1 MASSSFFIGSPDP
14 TLAVAPR
21 SSESLARASR
31 ACQAARREG
40 QIRIFYLFRPGR
52 RIVLLDGIIKKQDKI
67 PRDVLKRVRRYMQE
81 VEIAEED
88 GS

>member
-1 MASSSFFIGSPDP
+1 
-14 TLAVAPR
+14 
-21 SSESLARASR
+21 
-31 ACQAARREG
+31 
-40 QIRIFYLFRPGR
+40 
-52 RIVLLDGIIKKQDKI
+52 VLLDGIIKKQDKI